1 MTDDDKVLSCVF
13 HNENALF
20 LSFMPF
26 VKDGG
31 LFVHTKDTYELGDLV
46 TLSIMLFDEPEVN
59 IVEGKVIWITPKG
72 AQGNKPAGI
81 GVQFISENRRQV
93 YNKIEK
99 YLTGK
104 LKSVHPTD
112 TM

>member
-1 MTDDDKVLSCVF
+1 MTDHDLMIHCTYP
-13 HNENALF
+13 NEQALF

-31 LFVHTKDTYELGDLV
+31 LFVHTKNIYELGQSV
-46 TLSIMLFDEPEVN
+46 TLSITFLNELEQH
-59 IVEGKVIWITPKG
+59 IVEGKVVWITPKG

-81 GVQFISENRRQV
+81 GVQLV
-93 YNKIEK
+93 GDNKLQIVNLIET
-99 YLTGK
+99 YLAGK
-104 LKSVHPTD
+104 LKSVQPTD

>member
-1 MTDDDKVLSCVF
+1 MTDDTKILSCVF

-31 LFVHTKDTYELGDLV
+31 LFVHTKNAYDLGDPV
-46 TLSIMLFDEPEVN
+46 TLSITLFDEPEIN
-59 IVEGKVIWITPKG
+59 TIEGKVIWVTPKG

-81 GVQFISENRRQV
+81 GVQFTSENKRQV
-93 YNKIEK
+93 CNKIEK

-104 LKSVHPTD
+104 LKSVHSTD

>member
-1 MTDDDKVLSCVF
+1 MTDNDKALNCVF
-13 HNENALF
+13 HNENVLF

-31 LFVHTKDTYELGDLV
+31 LFVHTQNAYELDALV
-46 TLSIMLFDEPEVN
+46 TLSITLFNEPEVD
-59 IVEGKVIWITPKG
+59 IVEGKVIWVTPKD

-81 GVQFISENRRQV
+81 GVQFISENKRQV
-93 YNKIEK
+93 HNKIEK
-99 YLTGK
+99 YLTEK

>member
-1 MTDDDKVLSCVF
+1 MTEEEPMIQCVF
-13 HNENALF
+13 PNENALF

-31 LFVHTKDTYELGDLV
+31 LFIHTKHPYELDDVV
-46 TLSIMLFDEPEVN
+46 TLSLLMMADTEPY
-59 IVEGKVIWITPKG
+59 IVSGKVVWITPKG

-81 GVQFISENRRQV
+81 GVQFISENHRQIC
-93 YNKIEK
+93 NLIETT
-99 YLTGK
+99 LAGK
-104 LKSVHPTD
+104 LKSTQATD

>member
-1 MTDDDKVLSCVF
+1 MTDDKNISCVF

-31 LFVHTKDTYELGDLV
+31 LFVHTKNGYGLGDSV
-46 TLSIMLFDEPEVN
+46 TLSITLFDEPEVN
-59 IVEGKVIWITPKG
+59 IVEGKVIWVTPKG

-81 GVQFISENRRQV
+81 GVQFTSQNKRQV
-93 YNKIEK
+93 CNKIEK

-104 LKSVHPTD
+104 LKSVHSTD